1 MMQTKPTVT
10 IIGKGAV
17 GSALSGFFTENGY
30 QIISEWT
37 SRSGR
42 IVHDR
47 TKEPVLVE
55 RNHPESSEEMG
66 DLIFITTPDD
76 EISVVAGKL
85 AELPITWSE
94 KLVVHTSG
102 NITSSVLNPLKEK
115 GASVASMHP
124 IQTFRKGDGPGR
136 FEQIYMS
143 LEGDQ
148 ELCLFLEKMVEL
160 MKAQSV
166 FLTPDQKSLMH
177 IAAVFSSNYVTA
189 LMHKMES
196 FLIEAE
202 VDDGINV
209 LEPLVKQAISNIFE
223 KGPAESLTGP
233 ISRGDYDSVQ
243 KHLELLEHDKDLTI
257 LYKKLGS
264 EALKIA
270 EKRKNLPI
278 DRMKKLRKILE
289 QDFQ

>member
-160 MKAQSV
+160 MKAQSF

>member
-76 EISVVAGKL
+76 EIFVVAGKL

-94 KLVVHTSG
+94 KSVVQTSG

-223 KGPAESLTGP
+223 KGPTESLTGP

>member
-85 AELPITWSE
+85 AGLPITWGE
-94 KLVVHTSG
+94 KSVVHTSG

-124 IQTFRKGDGPGR
+124 IQTFRKGDGPSR
-136 FEQIYMS
+136 FEQIFVS
-143 LEGDQ
+143 LQGDQ
-148 ELCLFLEKMVEL
+148 NLCQFLEKMAGE
-160 MKAQSV
+160 MKARSV
-166 FLTPDQKSLMH
+166 FLNPKQKSLLH

-189 LMHKMES
+189 LMHKLEM
-196 FLIEAE
+196 FLNDAGIEE
-202 VDDGINV
+202 GINV
-209 LEPLVKQAISNIFE
+209 LEPLVKQTINNIYE
-223 KGPAESLTGP
+223 KGAADSLTGP
-233 ISRGDYDSVQ
+233 ISRGDFESVK
-243 KHLELLEHDKDLTI
+243 KHLDSIKHDPSLRE
-257 LYKKLGS
+257 LYKKLGR
-264 EALKIA
+264 EALQITINHQKVS
-270 EKRKNLPI
+270 E
-278 DRMKKLRKILE
+278 KKLERLKALL
-289 QDFQ
+289 DN